1 MKSRY
6 YKKKSVTQSGF
17 TLIELLVVITILG
30 VLATLLIANFS
41 TARARAR
48 DARRKN
54 DVQALKTA
62 LRIYYND
69 FQRYPQDTGGR
80 IIGCGTAGAQVACD
94 WGDVFGWSNQEYMNE
109 LPIDPLNNPTSG
121 YSYTYEDRDAGD
133 GFVLFA
139 QLENVSDQDSENS
152 QRRCGITP
160 IEERVYVVCE
170 D

>member
-1 MKSRY
+1 MSQHTSDRRG
-6 YKKKSVTQSGF
+6 GF

-54 DVQALKTA
+54 DIQALKTA

-69 FQRYPQDTGGR
+69 FQRYPQDSGGR
-80 IIGCGTAGAQVACD
+80 LIGCGTASAQTACE
-94 WGDVFGWSNQEYMNE
+94 WGGEFSIGGQQYMNE
-109 LPIDPLNNPTSG
+109 IPLDPLNNSTTG
-121 YSYTYEDRDAGD
+121 YVYAYEDRDAGD
-133 GFVLFA
+133 GFVITA
-139 QLENVSDQDSENS
+139 QLENVSDQDSADS

-160 IEERVYVVCE
+160 AQEQVYVVCE